1 MKKRV
6 LSIISFI
13 LIFSLLFSM
22 FQRMFT
28 QKWEGRYTRYEDY
41 KNLRDEDVDV
51 LAFGTSEIWAGYD
64 PIVTYHEQGIT
75 GYNFAVPWHSAVTAY
90 YQLCQQLEYHTPKIV
105 LCDFCSL
112 YEDNLPSENKSIEGL
127 YCETL
132 ESLDDPMLKLS
143 MIRDLLKIDQ
153 SISVVSWLFP
163 LIRYHS
169 MWNQLNGTILEVDSS
184 MKNTAV
190 PYKKGARLE
199 SKYNGDPLKYI
210 VPENWNYEE
219 EDGEFSELSIEYY
232 DKFIEK
238 CHEKDI
244 TVVAVLPPDIDNASV
259 FASRLSSKIEYFASR
274 DVYCLN
280 YNTYEQFERLNL
292 NLERD
297 YYDAMHLN
305 TLGSVKFS
313 KALANDLKLFFTLP
327 DRRNDESVAG
337 TWDALYEQFRVD
349 MLNSQPTIR
358 LTADLAGELGCDV
371 VAEIASDGTAL
382 EPTTF
387 WSSEIKEL
395 NREYGYDE
403 ELKPGYYCYDNLAH
417 ALNFYEY
424 DYEADE
430 DITETSLGVITRKLN
445 GDDYKYYYSIDGKEM
460 FSEFKAYYKC
470 EIISPE
476 FATKLVMLDKDKNVY
491 ATSSWEYDNANG
503 NSRLLSR
510 N

>member
-6 LSIISFI
+6 FSVISFI
-13 LIFSLLFSM
+13 LIFSLLFSV
-22 FQRMFT
+22 FQRMFK

-41 KNLRDEDVDV
+41 KNLKDEDVDV
-51 LAFGTSEIWAGYD
+51 LAFGTSELWAGYD

-75 GYNFAVPWHSAVTAY
+75 GYNFAVPFHSAVTAY

-105 LCDFCSL
+105 LCDFCAL
-112 YEDNLPSENKSIEGL
+112 YEDNLPSESKWIEGL

-132 ESLDDPMLKLS
+132 DSLDDPMLKLG
-143 MIRDLLKIDQ
+143 MLRDLLKIDK
-153 SISVVSWLFP
+153 SISVVSWISP
-163 LIRYHS
+163 LVRYHS
-169 MWNQLNGTILEVDSS
+169 MWNQLNGITFEVDSS
-184 MKNTAV
+184 MKNKAV
-190 PYKKGARLE
+190 PYMKGARLE
-199 SKYNGDPLKYI
+199 SKYNFEPLKYI

-219 EDGEFSELSIEYY
+219 EDGKLSDLSVEYY

-238 CHEKDI
+238 CHEKGI
-244 TVVAVLPPDIDNASV
+244 TVVAVLPPDIDNASS
-259 FASRLSSKIEYFASR
+259 FASRLSTKVNYFASR

-297 YYDAMHLN
+297 YYDSKHLN
-305 TLGSVKFS
+305 TLGSIKFS
-313 KALANDLKLFFTLP
+313 KALANDMKLFFTLP
-327 DRRNDESVAG
+327 DRRKDADIAN
-337 TWDALYEQFRVD
+337 TWDALYEQFKVE

-358 LTADLAGELGCDV
+358 LTVDVANELGCDV
-371 VAEIASDGTAL
+371 VAEIASDRTAL
-382 EPTTF
+382 EATTF

-395 NREYGYDE
+395 NREYGYDDD
-403 ELKPGYYCYDNLAH
+403 LKPGYYCYDNLEH
-417 ALNFYEY
+417 VLNYYEY

-430 DITETSLGVITRKLN
+430 STVETSLGVVTRKLN
-445 GDDYKYYYSIDGKEM
+445 EEDYKYYYSIDGKEL
-460 FSEFKAYYKC
+460 FSEFKAYYKV

-476 FATKLVMLDKDKNVY
+476 FATKLTMIDKDKNVY
-491 ATSSWEYDNANG
+491 AKSSWEYDNADG